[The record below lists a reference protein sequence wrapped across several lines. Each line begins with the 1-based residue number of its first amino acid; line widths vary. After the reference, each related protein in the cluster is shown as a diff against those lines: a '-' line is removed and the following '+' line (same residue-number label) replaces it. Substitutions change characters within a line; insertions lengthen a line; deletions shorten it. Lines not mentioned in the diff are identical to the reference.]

1 LDRHLWRVA
10 DANLDCDAYVIPI
23 PYFDRNLDGSF
34 REMHDE
40 RKIYPV
46 DVPITDYESF
56 GFAEKC
62 PDIIYI
68 HNSYDNN
75 NYVASVYPAFYSDKL
90 VYVSYLIIGRC
101 GSGQ

>member
-1 LDRHLWRVA
+1 
-10 DANLDCDAYVIPI
+10 
-23 PYFDRNLDGSF
+23 
-34 REMHDE
+34 MHDE

-90 VYVSYLIIGRC
+90 VYVSYLRAMWIWTMRIQLKDWRIL
-101 GSGQ
+101 